1 MIDAPF
7 DAPATHANRT
17 CESAGVAVTDVGT
30 AGVVNGVDV
39 AIPLA
44 TPTPA
49 PLMALTRNPYC

>member
-1 MIDAPF
+1 MDAPF
-7 DAPATHANRT
+7 EAPATHVSNT
-17 CESAGVAVTDVGT
+17 WVSAGLAVTEAGA